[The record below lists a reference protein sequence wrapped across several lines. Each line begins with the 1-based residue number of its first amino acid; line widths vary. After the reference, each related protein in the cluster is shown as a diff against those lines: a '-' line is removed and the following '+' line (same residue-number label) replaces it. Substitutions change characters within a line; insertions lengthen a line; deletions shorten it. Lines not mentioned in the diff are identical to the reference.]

1 MGRRRR
7 EWRRGESERLR
18 AQLQHCR
25 YVSVAFSDKLARL
38 IKFLIGTSR
47 SSFRVPIDLRML
59 SGQARTLAQIRQ
71 HTSVPFSCCGVLSSS
86 SRLLAWPAPQYKRP
100 PWLLA

>member
-1 MGRRRR
+1 MEEGGI
-7 EWRRGESERLR
+7 GEASCATPTLQVRLCCFLGQ
-18 AQLQHCR
+18 ACK
-25 YVSVAFSDKLARL
+25 AD
-38 IKFLIGTSR
+38 KFLIGISR
-47 SSFRVPIDLRML
+47 SSFHVPIDLRML

-86 SRLLAWPAPQYKRP
+86 SRPLAWPAPQYKRP